1 MTPFRL
7 VMVFNVSMVFNEL
20 LHWIFC
26 WQYYKSSIEIKI
38 LLGLKVG
45 NITQVSNKLK
55 RINILVISLLIMI
68 TLAEMLFFVLEQVG
82 GGSG

>member
-1 MTPFRL
+1 MTAFTLVGVVNIIMIMEGYMTPFRL

-45 NITQVSNKLK
+45 NIS
-55 RINILVISLLIMI
+55 
-68 TLAEMLFFVLEQVG
+68 
-82 GGSG
+82 

>member
-1 MTPFRL
+1 MTAFTFIGAVNIIVIMSGAITPFRI
-7 VMVFNVSMVFNEL
+7 VMIFNVSVVFNEL

-45 NITQVSNKLK
+45 NI
-55 RINILVISLLIMI
+55 
-68 TLAEMLFFVLEQVG
+68 
-82 GGSG
+82 